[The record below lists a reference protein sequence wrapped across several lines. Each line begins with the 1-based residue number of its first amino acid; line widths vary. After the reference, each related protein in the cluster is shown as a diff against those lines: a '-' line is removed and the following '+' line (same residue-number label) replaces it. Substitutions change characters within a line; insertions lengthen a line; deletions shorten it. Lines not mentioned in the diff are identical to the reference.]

1 MEQLISYDE
10 RNRLSEKR
18 GRMATLYERIGGEVA
33 VFATATLLYE
43 KLMNDPAVA
52 PFFAGLDMDAQI
64 RKQVAFLS
72 WAFGSP
78 TKYQYRPLDEA
89 HREMVR
95 RAGLS
100 DLHFDAVV
108 KHLVASL
115 TELKVAPPLIEEV
128 TTLVAATRSAVL
140 SG

>member
-1 MEQLISYDE
+1 
-10 RNRLSEKR
+10 
-18 GRMATLYERIGGEVA
+18 MATLYERIGGEEA

-43 KLMNDPAVA
+43 KMMTDPLVA
-52 PFFAGLDMDAQI
+52 PFFAGLNMDAQI

-78 TKYQYRPLDEA
+78 TKYEFRPLDEA

-100 DLHFDAVV
+100 DLHFDAVA
-108 KHLVASL
+108 KHLTASLRELNISAALIDEVMTLVAS
-115 TELKVAPPLIEEV
+115 
-128 TTLVAATRSAVL
+128 TRSAVL